1 MPVMPVLLVGVE
13 EIMSYAM
20 SRTIQ
25 LQVVILVQEADRL
38 SYVYAISHILHTQY
52 IGKRY
57 TLQQQYW
64 NGEYLSCLLVY
75 KRCKMYNI
83 IMRLKTFSSS

>member
-25 LQVVILVQEADRL
+25 LQVVILAQEADRL
-38 SYVYAISHILHTQY
+38 SYVYAISHILYTQC
-52 IGKRY
+52 IGKHY
-57 TLQQQYW
+57 TLQQYW
-64 NGEYLSCLLVY
+64 NGEYFYSFINAIKCITLL
-75 KRCKMYNI
+75 
-83 IMRLKTFSSS
+83 